1 MANIIVEKNKKINIL
16 INESLNSQ
24 LSQAAKRS
32 GVSKSAFV
40 KVALERELNRDEK
53 LELELK
59 TGEFAPS

>member
-1 MANIIVEKNKKINIL
+1 MDKTKKINIL

-40 KVALERELNRDEK
+40 KVALERELNRDKK

-59 TGEFAPS
+59 TRELAPS

>member
-59 TGEFAPS
+59 TQEFTPS

>member
-1 MANIIVEKNKKINIL
+1 MANIIVKKTKKINIL
-16 INESLNSQ
+16 LNESLNSQ

-40 KVALERELNRDEK
+40 KVALEREFARDEK

-59 TGEFAPS
+59 TGELTPS

>member
-24 LSQAAKRS
+24 LSQAAKKS

-59 TGEFAPS
+59 TGELTPS

>member
-1 MANIIVEKNKKINIL
+1 MANKIVEKNKKINIL

-40 KVALERELNRDEK
+40 KVALERELNRDKK

-59 TGEFAPS
+59 MQELVLS

>member
-1 MANIIVEKNKKINIL
+1 MGNKIVDKTKKINIL

-40 KVALERELNRDEK
+40 KVALERELNRDKK

-59 TGEFAPS
+59 TRELAPS

>member
-1 MANIIVEKNKKINIL
+1 MGNKIVDKTKKINIL

-40 KVALERELNRDEK
+40 KVALERELRRDKK

-59 TGEFAPS
+59 TRELAPS

>member
-1 MANIIVEKNKKINIL
+1 MGNKIVDKTKKINIL

-40 KVALERELNRDEK
+40 KVALERELNLDKK

-59 TGEFAPS
+59 TRELAPS